1 MNLTF
6 LQADFIKHLFDCPD
20 VIGDSRFHC
29 GCDS

>member
-20 VIGDSRFHC
+20 VIRGESQFLPRFL
-29 GCDS
+29 